1 MIKKNKS
8 DFFEKVYTV
17 VKKIPFGKVTTYG
30 AIAKYLGS
38 AKSARVVGWAMNA
51 SHINKDIPAHRV
63 VNRIGLLTGKNTFL
77 E

>member
-38 AKSARVVGWAMNA
+38 DPQTLFMISSRE
-51 SHINKDIPAHRV
+51 
-63 VNRIGLLTGKNTFL
+63 NTFPGL
-77 E
+77 EAKRKNNSNSFFGS